1 MIKDPQYSGATYNP
15 HYETEVRMS
24 IFTPNHDFREGDF
37 LIRAGYEQNRINKKW
52 TNATVE
58 AYVLLE
64 DGDVLKWRF
73 IGRDMYIYG
82 SDSKSDG
89 LKGVKWSGVGD
100 LRVSDIELI
109 NNSKP

>member
-1 MIKDPQYSGATYNP
+1 MYSGATYNP
-15 HYETEVRMS
+15 HYEISIRMS
-24 IFTPNHDFREGDF
+24 IFTLLYVPIKGDII
-37 LIRAGYEQNRINKKW
+37 IRAGYEQNRINPKW
-52 TNATVE
+52 ANCMVE
-58 AYVLLE
+58 AYILE
-64 DGDVLKWRF
+64 FEEVIRYLKWKF